1 MKNSSAKTA
10 YIKRLSKEELHQ
22 ESRRW
27 LSTLEFWKQ
36 DFAFMLH
43 LVEDHFFYFLAK
55 DKEHT
60 LQPLLVKINEL
71 KQRTLDTESDRIEG
85 HEAELAV
92 IIKSL
97 YFKDET
103 AYRQQHATLAEEM
116 MELENT
122 YRLLKS
128 ELFRFAKEVL
138 KAEKF
143 QTLKGAIA

>member
-1 MKNSSAKTA
+1 MKNTSTSTA
-10 YIKRLSKEELHQ
+10 YIQRMSKAELHQ

-36 DFAFMLH
+36 DFAFMIH
-43 LVEDHFFYFLAK
+43 LAEDHFFYFLSQ

-71 KQRTLDTESDRIEG
+71 KQRTLDTETDRIEG

-92 IIKSL
+92 IMKSF

-103 AYRQQHATLAEEM
+103 AYRQQHAILAEEM

-122 YRLLKS
+122 YRMLKT
-128 ELFRFAKEVL
+128 EFFRFAKEVL

-143 QTLKGAIA
+143 QSLKEGTA